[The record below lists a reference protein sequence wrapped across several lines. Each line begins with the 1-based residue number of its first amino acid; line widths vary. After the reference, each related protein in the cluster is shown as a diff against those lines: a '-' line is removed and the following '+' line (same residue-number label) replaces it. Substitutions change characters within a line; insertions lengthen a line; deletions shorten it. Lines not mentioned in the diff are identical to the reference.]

1 MLAKDWRLR
10 LMRMSRLFFAALL
23 VSLAGAASAQP
34 WRGGDAIPM
43 RDGSTIITLGS
54 CLVQYG
60 RRNERINNAQ
70 RCSENDLRDAD
81 RRMSGGGGR
90 PGDGR
95 PGFDDRPGFDGRPG
109 YGGGAGSPYGSWSQ
123 TCRRGEI
130 RGQLFQAECRNG
142 DGRWNT
148 TVLDMRNCPS
158 GNAENRNGSLV
169 CR

>member
-1 MLAKDWRLR
+1 MKTNIILGSAVLAL
-10 LMRMSRLFFAALL
+10 
-23 VSLAGAASAQP
+23 LAGAASAQP

-43 RDGSTIITLGS
+43 RDGSTIITVGN

-81 RRMSGGGGR
+81 RIIAGGGGR

-95 PGFDDRPGFDGRPG
+95 PVFYGRPGFGGRPG
-109 YGGGAGSPYGSWSQ
+109 NGGGAGLPYGSWSQ
-123 TCRRGEI
+123 TCRGGEM
-130 RGQLFQAECRNG
+130 RGQIFQAECRNG

>member
-1 MLAKDWRLR
+1 MKTNIILASGVL
-10 LMRMSRLFFAALL
+10 AL
-23 VSLAGAASAQP
+23 LAGAAYAQP
-34 WRGGDAIPM
+34 WRGGGDAIAM
-43 RDGSTIITLGS
+43 RDGSTIITMGGN

-70 RCSENDLRDAD
+70 RCSENELREAD
-81 RRMSGGGGR
+81 RRMAGGGRPGFDGR

-95 PGFDDRPGFDGRPG
+95 PG
-109 YGGGAGSPYGSWSQ
+109 YGGDRGMPYGSWSQ
-123 TCRRGEI
+123 TCRDGSM
-130 RGQLFQAECRNG
+130 RGQLFQAECRNS

>member
-1 MLAKDWRLR
+1 MKTNIILASTVL
-10 LMRMSRLFFAALL
+10 AL
-23 VSLAGAASAQP
+23 LAGAALAQP

-43 RDGSTIITLGS
+43 RDGSTIITIGS

-60 RRNERINNAQ
+60 SRNERINNAQ

-90 PGDGR
+90 PGFGGP
-95 PGFDDRPGFDGRPG
+95 PGYDGRPG
-109 YGGGAGSPYGSWSQ
+109 YGGGAGLPNGSWPQS
-123 TCRRGEI
+123 CRGGDMRGS
-130 RGQLFQAECRNG
+130 LFQAECRNG
-142 DGRWNT
+142 DGRWNA

>member
-1 MLAKDWRLR
+1 MKTNIILASGVL
-10 LMRMSRLFFAALL
+10 AL
-23 VSLAGAASAQP
+23 LAGAAWAQP
-34 WRGGDAIPM
+34 WRGGDAIAM
-43 RDGSTIITLGS
+43 RDGSTIITMGGN

-70 RCSENDLRDAD
+70 RCSESDLREAD
-81 RRMSGGGGR
+81 RRMAGGG
-90 PGDGR
+90 
-95 PGFDDRPGFDGRPG
+95 RPGFDGRPG
-109 YGGGAGSPYGSWSQ
+109 YGGGDRGMPYGSWSQ
-123 TCRRGEI
+123 TCRDGSM
-130 RGQLFQAECRNG
+130 RGQLFQAECRNS

>member
-1 MLAKDWRLR
+1 MKTSIILASAVLTSAV
-10 LMRMSRLFFAALL
+10 LALL
-23 VSLAGAASAQP
+23 ADDASAQP
-34 WRGGDAIPM
+34 WRGGDAIAM
-43 RDGSTIITLGS
+43 RDGSTIITMGN

-70 RCSENDLRDAD
+70 RCSENDLREAD
-81 RRMSGGGGR
+81 RRMSGGR

-95 PGFDDRPGFDGRPG
+95 PGFDGRPG
-109 YGGGAGSPYGSWSQ
+109 YGGRPGVGLPYGSWSQ
-123 TCRRGEI
+123 TCRGGEM
-130 RGQLFQAECRNG
+130 RGQIFQAECRNG

>member
-1 MLAKDWRLR
+1 MKTGI
-10 LMRMSRLFFAALL
+10 LFASTIFTL
-23 VSLAGAASAQP
+23 LAGAVSAQP

-43 RDGSTIITLGS
+43 RDGSTIITMGGN

-70 RCSENDLRDAD
+70 RCSENDLREAD
-81 RRMSGGGGR
+81 RRMAGGGGRPGFDGR

-95 PGFDDRPGFDGRPG
+95 PGN
-109 YGGGAGSPYGSWSQ
+109 GGGAGLPYGSWSQ
-123 TCRRGEI
+123 SCRGGSMRGE
-130 RGQLFQAECRNG
+130 LFQAECQNSN
-142 DGRWNT
+142 GRWNT

>member
-1 MLAKDWRLR
+1 MKTSLVLASAVVTL
-10 LMRMSRLFFAALL
+10 
-23 VSLAGAASAQP
+23 LAGAAWAQP

-43 RDGSTIITLGS
+43 RDGSTIITVGN

-70 RCSENDLRDAD
+70 RCSESDLREAD
-81 RRMSGGGGR
+81 RRMAGGG
-90 PGDGR
+90 
-95 PGFDDRPGFDGRPG
+95 RPGFDGRPG
-109 YGGGAGSPYGSWSQ
+109 GGDARAPYGSWSES
-123 TCRRGEI
+123 CRGGSM
-130 RGQLFQAECRNG
+130 RGQLFQAECRNSN
-142 DGRWNT
+142 GRWNT